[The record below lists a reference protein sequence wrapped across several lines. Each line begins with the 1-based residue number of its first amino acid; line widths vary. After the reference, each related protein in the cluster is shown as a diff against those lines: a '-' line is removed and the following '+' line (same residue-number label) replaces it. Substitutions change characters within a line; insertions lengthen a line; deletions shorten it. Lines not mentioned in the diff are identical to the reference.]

1 MRLGRARGGIL
12 GSVAVVATVACVTP
26 SLSVASA
33 PPNDDFSDR
42 QQLGSALPI
51 ALSTTNSE
59 ATVEVGEPSHS
70 GFVPAG
76 HSIWFEWE
84 APDTEHITIGTCGS
98 EPDTILTVYTGSAFD
113 ALTEVSSNRYSFGPT
128 SGCIGGSEVTF
139 RATADTKYQ
148 LQVDGNGYHA
158 SGEPSPDGEGAIE
171 LQVESQGQ
179 PANDDFADATPI
191 PGTGTA
197 FTLDSGN
204 WGATKEAGE
213 PDHRGRSGGSSIWFK
228 WTAPRTNGAF
238 IQACGGQIPNQTVV
252 AVYTGP
258 SVDALSPVVGFSGEP
273 DCRYSF
279 MANAGVTYW
288 IAIDG
293 KPSTLTGAGAMAD
306 PGFHLSIFPA
316 NDDFEASGD
325 LQGSKSLII
334 GYANIGATKQV
345 GEPNHAGNAGGAS
358 IWFAWKAP
366 ITGSVRFSVCQ
377 ASFRPLLAV
386 YTGASL
392 QSLQSIAQSDNPV
405 SPGCLPANRQGGVA
419 LNIDAGTV
427 YRLAVDGFNGAT
439 GGFNLEIDTSTERL
453 PLPGLSLAGA
463 IAPNTRIA
471 RRKVRPRR
479 GFARFV
485 LASSESGASFRC
497 KLDARRLRS
506 CGPIVRYRNLKPGWH
521 VFEASAVSPAG
532 LVDSSPTVF
541 RFKIPRRL

>member
-1 MRLGRARGGIL
+1 MRGGIL
-12 GSVAVVATVACVTP
+12 GCVIVVVAVACVTP

-33 PPNDDFSDR
+33 PPNDNFSDR
-42 QQLGSALPI
+42 QQLGPALPI

-59 ATVEVGEPSHS
+59 ATVEFGEPSHP
-70 GFVPAG
+70 GFAPAG

-84 APDTEHITIGTCGS
+84 APDTELITIGTCGS
-98 EPDTILTVYTGSAFD
+98 EPATILTVYTGSALG

-128 SGCIGGSEVTF
+128 SSCFSGSEVTF
-139 RATADTKYQ
+139 RATAGTKYQ
-148 LQVDGNGYHA
+148 LQVDGNSYHA

-171 LQVESQGQ
+171 LQAQSQGP
-179 PANDDFADATPI
+179 PANDDFADATSI

-197 FTLDSGN
+197 LTLEAGN

-213 PDHRGRSGGSSIWFK
+213 ANHRGRSGGSSIWFK

-238 IQACGGQIPNQTVV
+238 IQACQGQIPNQTVV

-258 SVDALSPVVGFSGEP
+258 SVDALSPVASFSGEP

-279 MANAGVTYW
+279 MASAGVTYW

-293 KPSTLTGAGAMAD
+293 KPSALTGAGAMAD
-306 PGFHLSIFPA
+306 PGFYLSIFPG
-316 NDDFEASGD
+316 NDDFEASHE
-325 LQGSKSLII
+325 LQGTKSLIV
-334 GYANIGATKQV
+334 GYGNVGATKQV

-358 IWFAWKAP
+358 IWFDWKAP
-366 ITGSVRFSVCQ
+366 ITGSVRFSACQ

-386 YTGASL
+386 YTGSSL
-392 QSLQSIAQSDNPV
+392 QSLQPIAQSDNPV
-405 SPGCLPANRQGGVA
+405 NPGCLPVNGQGGVA
-419 LNIDAGTV
+419 LNIEAGTV

-453 PLPGLSLAGA
+453 PSSMPALMPAV
-463 IAPNTRIA
+463 APNTRIA
-471 RRKVRPRR
+471 GRKLRPRR

-485 LASSESGASFRC
+485 LASNESGASFRC
-497 KLDARRLRS
+497 KLDARRFRS
-506 CGPIVRYRNLKPGWH
+506 CGPTVRYRNLKPGWH
-521 VFEASAVSPAG
+521 VFKASAVSPAG

-541 RFKIPRRL
+541 RFKIPRRP